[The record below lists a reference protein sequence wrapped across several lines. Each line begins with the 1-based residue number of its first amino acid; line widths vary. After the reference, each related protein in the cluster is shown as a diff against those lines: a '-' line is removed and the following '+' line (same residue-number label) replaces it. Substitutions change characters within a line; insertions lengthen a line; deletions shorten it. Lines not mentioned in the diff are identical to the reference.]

1 MTSECHQFFDLLLFN
16 KANMYYDE
24 LTGTYFSSPNLLI
37 RLHNCFKTII
47 GEYLGLVLTIS
58 EMEYLRKEATE
69 HYKQA
74 EKYAEKGDRS
84 MVECFISQ
92 IKYIQKKVNV
102 ELGSLDFE
110 INVDKEQEQ
119 ILNSIEGFFINL
131 EMAVESDNNGEIE
144 WYSDFI
150 IKYSGKINLDIADRL
165 AKAKIKKE
173 INGQENGQKFIEKA
187 KIYAE
192 KGDELLMSYFINKAK
207 NFQIDIPQIEV
218 NKDAESKFIQNE
230 IQSSFKNAMKNAK
243 KGDKIAMNYNIKSI
257 YNYAKQIGT
266 NVNHLIKLIGDSYD
280 DFKYSKS
287 Y

>member
-24 LTGTYFSSPNLLI
+24 LTGIYFSSPNLLI

-47 GEYLGLVLTIS
+47 GGYLGLVLTIA
-58 EMEYLRKEATE
+58 EMEYLRKEATY

-74 EKYAEKGDRS
+74 KKYADKGDRS
-84 MVECFISQ
+84 MVECFVCQ

-110 INVDKEQEQ
+110 IDIDKEQQQ

-131 EMAVESDNNGEIE
+131 EMAVESDNKGEIE

-150 IKYSGKINLDIADRL
+150 LKYSCKINLDIAERL
-165 AKAKIKKE
+165 DKAKIKKE
-173 INGQENGQKFIEKA
+173 KNGQENGQKFIEKA

-192 KGDELLMSYFINKAK
+192 KGDEILMSYFINKAK
-207 NFQIDIPQIEV
+207 DFQIDVPQIVV
-218 NKDAESKFIQNE
+218 NKEAESKFIQNE
-230 IQSSFKNAMKNAK
+230 IESIFKSAIKNAK
-243 KGDKIAMNYNIKSI
+243 KGDKAAMNYNINSI

-266 NVNHLIKLIGDSYD
+266 NVNHLIQLIDKTYD

>member
-1 MTSECHQFFDLLLFN
+1 
-16 KANMYYDE
+16 MYYDE

-84 MVECFISQ
+84 MVECFVCQ
-92 IKYIQKKVNV
+92 IKYIKKKVNV

-131 EMAVESDNNGEIE
+131 ELAVESDNNPEVE

-150 IKYSGKINLDIADRL
+150 IKYSGKINLDITDRL

-243 KGDKIAMNYNIKSI
+243 KGDKTAMTYNIKSI

-266 NVNHLIKLIGDSYD
+266 NVNHLIKLVGETYD